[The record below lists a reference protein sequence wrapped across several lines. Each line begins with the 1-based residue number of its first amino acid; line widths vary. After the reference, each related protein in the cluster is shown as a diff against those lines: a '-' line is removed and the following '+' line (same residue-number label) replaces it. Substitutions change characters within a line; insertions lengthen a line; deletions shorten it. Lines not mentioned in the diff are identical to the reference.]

1 MQFLWASEEIN
12 KSPDEYWTL
21 VMDVARR
28 STLAR
33 VRRCSQIMGRE
44 ESDDLSAAQVFYP
57 CMQCADIFYL
67 KVPPLTLP
75 DPTLS
80 ASSLPLHAVRR
91 HLLPQGASPNPTR
104 PYPVSIISTPACSA
118 QTSFTSRRLP

>member
-67 KVPPLTLP
+67 KVPPLILP
-75 DPTLS
+75 
-80 ASSLPLHAVRR
+80 SLPCR
-91 HLLPQGASPNPTR
+91 HHLSPASPLAP
-104 PYPVSIISTPACSA
+104 
-118 QTSFTSRRLP
+118 

>member
-1 MQFLWASEEIN
+1 MLFLWASEEIN
-12 KSPDEYWTL
+12 RSPDEYWTL

-57 CMQCADIFYL
+57 CMQCADVFYL
-67 KVPPLTLP
+67 KARLTWVKPMLP
-75 DPTLS
+75 SRLS
-80 ASSLPLHAVRR
+80 CSED
-91 HLLPQGASPNPTR
+91 
-104 PYPVSIISTPACSA
+104 ACSLL
-118 QTSFTSRRLP
+118 TST